1 MAIILQCTKL
11 NKIPVLSKI
20 YYQKIESH
28 NGHTAHM
35 LKNKNSC
42 NFFHKELQL

>member
-11 NKIPVLSKI
+11 TKIPVLSKI

-28 NGHTAHM
+28 YDHTASIF
-35 LKNKNSC
+35 KNKNSC